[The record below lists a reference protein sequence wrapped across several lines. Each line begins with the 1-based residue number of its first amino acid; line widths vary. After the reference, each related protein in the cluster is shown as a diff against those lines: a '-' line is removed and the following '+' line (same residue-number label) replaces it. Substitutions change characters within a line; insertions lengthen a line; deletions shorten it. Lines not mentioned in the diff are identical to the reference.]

1 MHRRNHGHSCQPKN
15 GCYRTEALNGL
26 DVAACYNR
34 STRQRL
40 PVAESAGLQMI
51 TGRESTKSD
60 RLVSKVTNQT
70 LQRSDLISRRE
81 SAKRLVAASAFP
93 LAFDS
98 ASAAEST
105 HVFKTAI
112 GLNGFQSGSRKY
124 KKNYPIWE

>member
-1 MHRRNHGHSCQPKN
+1 MHRRNQGHRCQPRN
-15 GCYRTEALNGL
+15 GCFRTEALNGL
-26 DVAACYNR
+26 DVAAWCDR
-34 STRQRL
+34 SNRQRFSL
-40 PVAESAGLQMI
+40 AANATLHMR
-51 TGRESTKSD
+51 TGGESTKSD

-81 SAKRLVAASAFP
+81 AAKRLVAASAFP